1 MRTARARVSGKS
13 GDLSLDNVISFQKMV
28 SYSPEKVKYGDFA
41 IGMRSFYS
49 QPHLDRWPI
58 FAGLSGFLAK
68 ETAAMAKQ
76 HPSVTRVSGESHPP
90 VN

>member
-41 IGMRSFYS
+41 IGTRSFHS

-68 ETAAMAKQ
+68 ETAD
-76 HPSVTRVSGESHPP
+76 GETTPIGNQSFGEK
-90 VN
+90 VALQ